1 MDDDEFLWLTG
12 ALEEAEEVYMDNFE
26 LRQRIVELER
36 ENERLRA
43 IVESRPAGCLD
54 DDAR

>member
-26 LRQRIVELER
+26 LRQRIAELER
-36 ENERLRA
+36 ENERLRVV
-43 IVESRPAGCLD
+43 VESRPAGCLE

>member
-26 LRQRIVELER
+26 LRQRIAELER
-36 ENERLRA
+36 ENERLREIA
-43 IVESRPAGCLD
+43 ESRPAGCLE

>member
-1 MDDDEFLWLTG
+1 MDDEEFLWLTG

-26 LRQRIVELER
+26 LRQRIAELER

-43 IVESRPAGCLD
+43 IVESRPAGCLE